1 MKPLEYFLRPTQ
13 RELFAKLRSI
23 YKGRADVCRDSYIL
37 VKGEAPVLLVAHLDT
52 IHPQPVKQ
60 ICMTSDGGILM
71 SPQGIGGDDRRG
83 VYALNA
89 IYGQSEAKPWLLFTC
104 DEEVVGAGAS
114 EFCVKHRKEA
124 LPKELGQ
131 LKLIIEIDRKGRD
144 DAVYYGCDNRD
155 FEDYITGKGFR
166 TSYGSFSDISYIA
179 PELGI
184 AAVNLSAGY
193 YNAHTLYEYIN
204 RKQLEDTVRKV
215 IGIVAEST
223 NPGFPR
229 YEYVEACRFYGRG
242 WDRYGSWHGDE
253 KILESLPGNIREEYA
268 TLLDYYTA
276 EELETYRMDYG
287 DGIIL
292 QLFEAEFSGTAYPGP
307 KEEPI
312 EWGNPKRGMGD
323 GRAERLQ
330 KGVRPY
336 KDYEPMG

>member
-52 IHPQPVKQ
+52 VHCQPVEQ
-60 ICMTSDGGILM
+60 ICRTDDGEILM
-71 SPQGIGGDDRRG
+71 SPQGIGGDDRCG

-89 IYGQSEAKPWLLFTC
+89 ICGQSEAKPWLLFTC
-104 DEEVVGAGAS
+104 DEEVGGIGAGA
-114 EFCVKHRKEA
+114 FCAKHRRGT
-124 LPKELGQ
+124 LPKGLEK
-131 LKLIIEIDRKGRD
+131 LKLIIEIDRRGRD

-193 YNAHTLYEYIN
+193 YNAHTLHEHID
-204 RKQLEDTVRKV
+204 RRHLEDTVRKV
-215 IGIVAEST
+215 VEIVAEST
-223 NPGFPR
+223 DPGFPR

-242 WDRYGSWHGDE
+242 WGRYGSWREDG
-253 KILESLPGNIREEYA
+253 KILEGLPQGIREEYGA
-268 TLLDYYTA
+268 LLDYYTV
-276 EELETYRMDYG
+276 EELEGYRRDYG
-287 DGIIL
+287 DRMIP
-292 QLFEAEFSGTAYPGP
+292 QLFEAEFGGACLSP
-307 KEEPI
+307 EEGLGG
-312 EWGNPKRGMGD
+312 WGNPEADMGC
-323 GRAERLQ
+323 GGVER
-330 KGVRPY
+330 
-336 KDYEPMG
+336 